1 VGALVTLDVPN
12 NFPRHPIREDGP
24 YLVWLGL
31 AEDDQMLKARYTPL
45 AERLLPELT
54 ATGLLRRA
62 PEEIV
67 LDPAS
72 RSRLRW
78 RCS

>member
-1 VGALVTLDVPN
+1 MAG
-12 NFPRHPIREDGP
+12 
-24 YLVWLGL
+24 
-31 AEDDQMLKARYTPL
+31 YTPL

-62 PEEIV
+62 PEDIV
-67 LDPAS
+67 LAPAS